1 MVSLLKVISSK
12 PVASWSLVR
21 PHEARITLS
30 GRISADSLGT
40 IWQQI
45 RDQQDQW
52 LASHQESQILVIDGS
67 QIDYLDGA
75 GLAFL
80 IDLSHAQEITGS
92 RIRLEGFSPSQHIQL
107 KRFAPFAKMFPS
119 TDTGSADNFIVKQEK
134 QPVFFGLISRALFSL
149 QGRLPVNLSGLLVI
163 H

>member
-1 MVSLLKVISSK
+1 MVSLPKVISSK
-12 PVASWSLVR
+12 PVANWSLVR

-52 LASHQESQILVIDGS
+52 LASHQESQILAIDGS

-75 GLAFL
+75 VW
-80 IDLSHAQEITGS
+80 
-92 RIRLEGFSPSQHIQL
+92 PS
-107 KRFAPFAKMFPS
+107 
-119 TDTGSADNFIVKQEK
+119 
-134 QPVFFGLISRALFSL
+134 
-149 QGRLPVNLSGLLVI
+149 
-163 H
+163 